1 MAWGQGCSSVAVAA
15 EGCRCGSL
23 TRRALRARSHE
34 RAGGRGGFHRR
45 RALLWL
51 PACGMQGE
59 GSQPSPSPLPCLPKR
74 RRFNLPRA
82 CCRCSALSS
91 PGRGSHGT
99 SISWSSNYLLSHPE
113 TKKERLFS
121 AAEQTVRFLQQRGQ
135 RVPAPTLVGNRR
147 RGLQP

>member
-1 MAWGQGCSSVAVAA
+1 MAVAA
-15 EGCRCGSL
+15 EWCRCGSL
-23 TRRALRARSHE
+23 TRDTLRAQSHE

-59 GSQPSPSPLPCLPKR
+59 GIAAFAFPPAPPPETASVQSAEGLLPVQCPVIPGAGKPWDLHLVVQQLSPLK
-74 RRFNLPRA
+74 
-82 CCRCSALSS
+82 
-91 PGRGSHGT
+91 
-99 SISWSSNYLLSHPE
+99 HPE

-135 RVPAPTLVGNRR
+135 RVPAPTLVGNRS